1 MDWKSLVRNVAPTL
15 ATALGGPMA
24 GMALTVVSNAVL
36 GKPDGTDS
44 QINMALAGDPN
55 LVLKLKTADQ
65 EFDVQMKEL
74 DIDLERINAEDRA
87 SARQRQVETGD
98 KTPAILAYLLTLM
111 FGLALAALFFLP
123 IPEQNKAV
131 IYLMIGSL
139 GTAWIG
145 AMVYYHGST
154 SGSAKKNKLLAG
166 MRPA

>member
-44 QINMALAGDPN
+44 QINMALAGDPD
-55 LVLKLKTADQ
+55 LVLKLKTADL
-65 EFDVQMKEL
+65 EFDVKMKEL

-98 KTPAILAYLLTLM
+98 KTPAILAYVLSIM
-111 FGLALAALFFLP
+111 FAAALAGLYFLT
-123 IPEQNKAV
+123 IPEANKAT
-131 IYLMIGSL
+131 IYLMLGSL

-145 AMVYYHGST
+145 SMVYFHGSS
-154 SGSAKKNKLLAG
+154 SGSAKKNKFLAE
-166 MRPA
+166 MKP